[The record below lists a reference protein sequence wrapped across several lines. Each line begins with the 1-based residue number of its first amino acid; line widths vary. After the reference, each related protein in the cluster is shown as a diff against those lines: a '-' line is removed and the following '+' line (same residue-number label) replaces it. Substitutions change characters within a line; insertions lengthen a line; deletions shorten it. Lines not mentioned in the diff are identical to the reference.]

1 MYVLVLINSRLKES
15 AGYIGMFNHN
25 DMSGKLIFI
34 SRMRILLGILFGIE
48 VLAVGWIA
56 AFNFLYP
63 SQDTANLAVSW
74 LILLGLIMPADW
86 LGVIICTLLSMVVN
100 TDALI
105 ILTSGIYII
114 IALMVNRWVWI
125 PNPSSYRW
133 LVQMM
138 RLEIIKSIL
147 LMMTGCFISLVN
159 MAGQEMAVYMAIA
172 AYEFGSVV
180 NIVIFY
186 KLLGIIDRMDYREIF
201 QTDGK
206 KPYGQ

>member
-1 MYVLVLINSRLKES
+1 
-15 AGYIGMFNHN
+15 MFNHN

-147 LMMTGCFISLVN
+147 LMMTGCFISFVN

>member
-1 MYVLVLINSRLKES
+1 
-15 AGYIGMFNHN
+15 MFNHN

-147 LMMTGCFISLVN
+147 LMMTGGFISLVN

>member
-1 MYVLVLINSRLKES
+1 
-15 AGYIGMFNHN
+15 MFNHN